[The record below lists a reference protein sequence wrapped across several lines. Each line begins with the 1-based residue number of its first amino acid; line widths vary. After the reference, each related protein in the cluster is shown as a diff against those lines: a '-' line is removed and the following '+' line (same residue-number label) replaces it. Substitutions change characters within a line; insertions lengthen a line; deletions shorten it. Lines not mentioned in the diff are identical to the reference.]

1 MNLIVTC
8 PRNFEDEAKIEVER
22 ILGEL
27 GDKTPEITITDLSGI
42 LTVKTS
48 IGHDSIIRKIK
59 QILEEEPW
67 SIRYSFRIIPIQGI
81 STTNVDAIASA
92 IKKLTSVIHE
102 HESFKIVVEKRN
114 FDISS
119 KEIISEIAKDMKN
132 KVSLENPDWI
142 LLVEILGDK
151 SGVSVVKDDSIIS
164 VQKMKRKLSE

>member
-1 MNLIVTC
+1 LNLIVTC
-8 PRNFEDEAKIEVER
+8 PRNFEDEAKIEVEK
-22 ILGEL
+22 ILDEL
-27 GDKTPEITITDLSGI
+27 GDKTPEITITGLSGI

-59 QILEEEPW
+59 QILDEEPW
-67 SIRYSFRIIPIQGI
+67 SIRYSLRIIPIQGI
-81 STTNVDAIASA
+81 STTNVDAIASE
-92 IKKLTSVIHE
+92 IKKLTSVIQE